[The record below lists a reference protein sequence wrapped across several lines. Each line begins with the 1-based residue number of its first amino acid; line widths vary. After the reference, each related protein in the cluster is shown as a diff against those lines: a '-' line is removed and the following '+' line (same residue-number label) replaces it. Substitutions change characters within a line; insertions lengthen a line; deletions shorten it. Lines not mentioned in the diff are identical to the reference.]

1 MKNFVP
7 TGENFY
13 ASKSSFLK
21 GLWRRLSPPTLTI
34 KKNYSVAIVVCNNSE
49 NIVTSKNL
57 FAKKPKIVR
66 ELIQKSSR
74 TICKKFANFFQ
85 LLREHCFKPPQT
97 TRKTGI
103 KQLLNQGP
111 QMLTSTKCTFV
122 PHNMYFCALRN
133 VLLCSTGPS
142 TVFDGSDSRALRV
155 RHLCPTGPTP
165 VPHDRYFIILCK
177 LCACVSWCF
186 SDSFG
191 SLKITY
197 GWKKIYS
204 RYKFTGNRI
213 YFSFFPYTHFFILF

>member
-1 MKNFVP
+1 MRRKFLTREKYFSHTFPVNFSHVKNFLP

-21 GLWRRLSPPTLTI
+21 GLCRRLSPPTLTI

-85 LLREHCFKPPQT
+85 LLREHCFKPPRT

-142 TVFDGSDSRALRV
+142 TVFDGSYSRALRV
-155 RHLCPTGPTP
+155 RHPCLTIDTLL
-165 VPHDRYFIILCK
+165 F
-177 LCACVSWCF
+177 CVNYVRVFHGAFRALS
-186 SDSFG
+186 G
-191 SLKITY
+191 A
-197 GWKKIYS
+197 
-204 RYKFTGNRI
+204 
-213 YFSFFPYTHFFILF
+213 

>member
-1 MKNFVP
+1 MRRKFLTREKYFSHTFPVNFSHVKNFLP

-66 ELIQKSSR
+66 E
-74 TICKKFANFFQ
+74 
-85 LLREHCFKPPQT
+85 HCFKPPRT

-122 PHNMYFCALRN
+122 PHNMYFCALR
-133 VLLCSTGPS
+133 VLVL
-142 TVFDGSDSRALRV
+142 FL
-155 RHLCPTGPTP
+155 TGPTP
-165 VPHDRYFIILCK
+165 VPYGSDTRSPRVRHPCLTIDTLLF
-177 LCACVSWCF
+177 CVNYVRVFHAAFRALS
-186 SDSFG
+186 G
-191 SLKITY
+191 ALKNTY

-204 RYKFTGNRI
+204 RYKFI
-213 YFSFFPYTHFFILF
+213 YIRFPVNL